1 MPDMLASGAA
11 WLAGQLSAAAGRS
24 VRYYRNLDY
33 GTVTATVGSTRF
45 EAQGTSGVVE
55 TWESRDFVIKAGTLP
70 FGEPQRHD
78 KIVETVSGV
87 DVTYEV
93 TSPRGVPVFHYGD
106 AFRQTIRVHTIA
118 TAESAQVPAT
128 LRRRFWGAFAGE
140 TITDAQ
146 ILASLSSDLG
156 GSRVQ
161 SRTITAATAYLYV
174 VVPSSF
180 GVPTFAV
187 SGLTSSAWETTQRTI
202 TFSGQPATSY
212 AIYRSTYAITGT
224 VNLTVS

>member
-1 MPDMLASGAA
+1 MSDFLASGAA
-11 WLAGQLSAAAGRS
+11 WLAGQLAGSASRS
-24 VRYYRNLDY
+24 VRYQRGVDY
-33 GTVTATVGSTRF
+33 GTVLATIGNSRF

-55 TWESRDFVIKAGTLP
+55 TWESRDYIIKAGVLP

-78 KIVETVSGV
+78 KIVETLNGV

-106 AFRQTIRVHTIA
+106 PFRQTVRVHTIA
-118 TAESAQVPAT
+118 TAEASPVPAT

-146 ILASLSSDLG
+146 IVAALQSDLG
-156 GSRVQ
+156 GTRAQ
-161 SRTITAATAYLYV
+161 SRTITAATAYVYV
-174 VVPSSF
+174 VLPTSY
-180 GVPTFAV
+180 GVPVFAI
-187 SGLTSSAWETTQRTI
+187 SGLTTTAFESSQRTI
-202 TFSGQPATSY
+202 TFAGQPATSY
-212 AIYRSTYAITGT
+212 GIYRSTYPITGT